1 MLIEELF
8 EKPLARGTDFVV
20 GLDGD
25 ANEGKK
31 IKIRMPKVGE
41 IIDFGER
48 NYYHIVYAFAATS
61 SDYKAQL
68 DDEGVDW
75 QKVSDYEMFIRLF
88 VWMRKKDLSILFG
101 DLNLNKFELAVDN
114 RTNEYVFVNEED
126 GLEINRNVYEV
137 ISAYICAMHGLE
149 KTHETASDE
158 PTRLAMIDEAR
169 ERLNSVMNKPAK
181 MQLRSMVC
189 AMANMPEFKA
199 DYFKAMD
206 YPISI
211 FMDCVR
217 QVRKIKHFNYTMQG
231 IYAGTVDAK
240 KVSKESF
247 DWLNQA
253 GSK

>member
-8 EKPLARGTDFVV
+8 EKPLATGTDFVV
-20 GLDGD
+20 GLGGEV
-25 ANEGKK
+25 AKEHA
-31 IKIRMPKVGE
+31 IKIRMPKVID
-41 IIDFGER
+41 IINFGEN

-75 QKVSDYEMFIRLF
+75 QTVSDYEMFIRLF

-101 DLNLNKFELAVDN
+101 DLDLNRFELARDN
-114 RTNEYVFVNEED
+114 KTGEYVFVDEEN

-137 ISAYICAMHGLE
+137 ISRYICAMHGLE

-169 ERLNSVMNKPAK
+169 ERLATAANKPSK
-181 MQLRSMVC
+181 MQLRGMVC
-189 AMANMPEFKA
+189 AMANTPEFKA
-199 DYFKAMD
+199 DYFGALE

-240 KVSKESF
+240 KISKESF